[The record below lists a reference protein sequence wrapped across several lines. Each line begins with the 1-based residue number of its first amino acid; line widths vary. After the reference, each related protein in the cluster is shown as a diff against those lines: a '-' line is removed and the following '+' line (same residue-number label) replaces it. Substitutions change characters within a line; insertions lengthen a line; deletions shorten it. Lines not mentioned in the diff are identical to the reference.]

1 MKSATLKRK
10 SVSARVR
17 AGKSREN
24 PFGQSRQLRH
34 SGIGL
39 AVCAGLASSLLANH
53 ALART
58 PAEAGPVLSLAQFLD
73 QVTGRHDGVR
83 ASQNASAGARERSR
97 EGELL
102 TSWTGIASA
111 QYINDSTPST
121 TSFTLGTTQATAF
134 SLGVSKLTDFGLTAK
149 ATYNL
154 TSASLNNVPASFAPL
169 LGSLSNYTGRLQL
182 DFTQA
187 LWRNWGGAE
196 TQASQKAIQSAA
208 LLTSYSE
215 AFKIKAALAEAEST
229 YWRLALARET
239 VAVTRETLARSEKI
253 RDWNKQRAELNL
265 ADRSEYVQAEAAVNL
280 RQLEL
285 ESALDDERSAAH
297 AFNTLRGIDSSAVRE
312 HIQPVDFTV
321 EGSTRVPERAE
332 LREDVLA
339 AREQSRLAA
348 ANARAGQEKN
358 KPSLN
363 AFLSAASA
371 GKDPSLGTSV
381 GNSLSAS
388 TAYVAAG
395 LSFTAPLDF
404 GLLGDARGGYRR
416 EQLAAEQNYSR
427 KLFEQDRA
435 WTDLVAQLIEGRHRL
450 ELAKKIE
457 SVQKTKLDLER
468 DRHRRGRTTTYQVLL
483 FEQDYATAQLSRIR
497 AEAQLLSI
505 LAQMKTY
512 SPASLS
518 TSVDPSASK
527 GGAQS

>member
-1 MKSATLKRK
+1 MKSATLKKK
-10 SVSARVR
+10 SVILHFHRLQLAATLILCGACG
-17 AGKSREN
+17 AGFVAT
-24 PFGQSRQLRH
+24 P
-34 SGIGL
+34 
-39 AVCAGLASSLLANH
+39 
-53 ALART
+53 ALARG
-58 PAEAGPVLSLAQFLD
+58 PAEAGPVLSLGQFLD
-73 QVTGRHDGVR
+73 QVKGRHDGVR

-102 TSWTGIASA
+102 TTWTGIGSA
-111 QYINDSTPST
+111 QYISDSTPS
-121 TSFTLGTTQATAF
+121 SSLSIGSTQATAF

-149 ATYNL
+149 ATYSLTNSNL
-154 TSASLNNVPASFAPL
+154 SNVPAALAGFVGATST
-169 LGSLSNYTGRLQL
+169 YTGRFQV

-196 TQASQKAIQSAA
+196 TRASQKAIQSAA

-265 ADRSEYVQAEAAVNL
+265 ADRSDYIQAEAAVNL

-285 ESALDDERSAAH
+285 ESALDEERAAAH
-297 AFNTLRGIDSSAVRE
+297 AFNTLRGIDSSEVRE
-312 HIQPVDFTV
+312 FIQPVDFTL
-321 EGSTRVPERAE
+321 EGSTRVPERGE
-332 LREDVLA
+332 MREDVMA
-339 AREQSRLAA
+339 AREQSRLAD
-348 ANARAGQEKN
+348 ANASAGQEKN

-363 AFLSAASA
+363 AFVSAASA
-371 GKDPSLGTSV
+371 GKDASLGTSV
-381 GNSLSAS
+381 SNSLSAS
-388 TAYVAAG
+388 TAYLAAG
-395 LSFTAPLDF
+395 LSLTAPLDF
-404 GLLGDARGGYRR
+404 GLLGDTRGGYRR

-427 KLFEQDRA
+427 KLFEQDRT

-450 ELAKKIE
+450 DLAKKIE
-457 SVQKTKLDLER
+457 SVQKTKLELER

-505 LAQMKTY
+505 LAQMKTFSPATQSTA
-512 SPASLS
+512 SPAS
-518 TSVDPSASK
+518 TTASK
-527 GGAQS
+527 GGDQS